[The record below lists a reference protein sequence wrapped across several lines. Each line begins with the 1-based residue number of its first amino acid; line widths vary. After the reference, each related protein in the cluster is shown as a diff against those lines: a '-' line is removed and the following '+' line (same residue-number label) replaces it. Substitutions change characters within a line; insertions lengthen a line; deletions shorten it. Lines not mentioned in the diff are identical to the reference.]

1 MTNWNPDKYID
12 AWNFASVVHNGQIV
26 PGTQNPYINHI
37 GLVAMEAMAA
47 VTNSGNINNPDL
59 LVQCAL
65 LHDTIEDTEC
75 TYETINHEFDTE
87 VADGVLALT
96 KDGNLS
102 TKVERMKD
110 SIVRIQRQ
118 PKEVWMVKL
127 CDRITNLQPPP
138 KHWDSDKIK
147 AYSNEAKLIL
157 ESLSE
162 ANDYLADRLE
172 SKIDNYK
179 DFL

>member
-1 MTNWNPDKYID
+1 MGFDSLMIYYYCIAKRNASRIIRRIIEIETKSSSLTNWVVDLYCTPWDCPSSTQKRIIFMTTWNPDKYID

-102 TKVERMKD
+102 TKVERM
-110 SIVRIQRQ
+110 
-118 PKEVWMVKL
+118 
-127 CDRITNLQPPP
+127 
-138 KHWDSDKIK
+138 
-147 AYSNEAKLIL
+147 
-157 ESLSE
+157 
-162 ANDYLADRLE
+162 
-172 SKIDNYK
+172 
-179 DFL
+179 